1 LPDRNARWRPEAV
14 AGAQHGGGPG
24 RRGPRRPCGGEE
36 GRAVPIPHRRRGGD
50 RSGPLAWTVF
60 VLAVAAVLAL
70 VAGCA
75 ALVYGP
81 VLTGG

>member
-1 LPDRNARWRPEAV
+1 
-14 AGAQHGGGPG
+14 
-24 RRGPRRPCGGEE
+24 
-36 GRAVPIPHRRRGGD
+36 VPIPHRRRGGD
-50 RSGPLAWTVF
+50 RSGPLAWAVF

-75 ALVYGP
+75 VLVYGP